1 MKNIRKILA
10 VILCFAMLMT
20 VCIPLASAEE
30 LAEDTTQITQ
40 ETPENEVPETE
51 KSYLEKTE
59 ESFANG
65 LKYLERGGLTLAS
78 FFVSPLVI
86 LFPMTSAVGM
96 ILFVTGLPMGI
107 GCLGAGIGQ
116 IVGAP
121 IIALF
126 K

>member
-30 LAEDTTQITQ
+30 PAEDTTEITQ
-40 ETPENEVPETE
+40 ETPENEEPEKE
-51 KSYLEKTE
+51 KSYFEKTE

-96 ILFVTGLPMGI
+96 ILLVTGLPMGI
-107 GCLGAGIGQ
+107 GCLGVGIGQ

>member
-1 MKNIRKILA
+1 MKNLRKILA
-10 VILCFAMLMT
+10 VILCFATLMT
-20 VCIPLASAEE
+20 VCIPLASADDSGEE
-30 LAEDTTQITQ
+30 TTGITQ
-40 ETPENEVPETE
+40 ETPETE
-51 KSYLEKTE
+51 KSYFEKTE
-59 ESFANG
+59 ESFMKG

-78 FFVSPLVI
+78 FFFSPLVI

-96 ILFVTGLPMGI
+96 ILLVTGLPMGI

>member
-1 MKNIRKILA
+1 MKNTRKILA

-20 VCIPLASAEE
+20 VCIPLASAELDE
-30 LAEDTTQITQ
+30 GITEITQ
-40 ETPENEVPETE
+40 ETPEYEEPEKG

-96 ILFVTGLPMGI
+96 ILLVTGLPMGI

>member
-30 LAEDTTQITQ
+30 PAEDTTEITQ
-40 ETPENEVPETE
+40 EIPENEVPETE

-96 ILFVTGLPMGI
+96 ILLVTGLPMGI
-107 GCLGAGIGQ
+107 GCLGVGIGQ

>member
-1 MKNIRKILA
+1 MKNTRKILA

-20 VCIPLASAEE
+20 VCIPLASAELDE
-30 LAEDTTQITQ
+30 GITEITQ
-40 ETPENEVPETE
+40 ETPENEEPEKG

-96 ILFVTGLPMGI
+96 ILLVTGLSMGI

>member
-40 ETPENEVPETE
+40 ETPEKE

-96 ILFVTGLPMGI
+96 ILLVTGLPMGI